1 MAENTTIS
9 KITISKDNAN
19 KLVATVKDG
28 LALVNKGYLAI
39 TPDVARLY
47 DTKAYEVLGYKN
59 FDDLCVNEFGMSH
72 GTTVGIRKVFALY
85 GSKSSKDGSY
95 SIPDKYTE
103 FGYTKLLLFATD
115 KKKFDEAG
123 INPIEEF
130 SPKMT
135 IGEMKAHLR
144 NILEDKASNQDAN
157 AIDTTATEPEN
168 NATEPENNAT
178 QPENLDTEPENAI
191 EVTPLMERLEYIDEI
206 KACAKALKDA
216 CDKIRPEKLAILDAI
231 TANITDF
238 EKEVKKAYK

>member
-1 MAENTTIS
+1 MTENTTVA

-39 TPDVARLY
+39 TPDVAKLY

-85 GSKSSKDGSY
+85 GTKSSKDGSY

-135 IGEMKAHLR
+135 IGEMKSHLKA
-144 NILEDKASNQDAN
+144 ILEDKADKQDAT
-157 AIDTTATEPEN
+157 AIDTTATEAE
-168 NATEPENNAT
+168 NATATEAENTTEAISE
-178 QPENLDTEPENAI
+178 ENVFDRISAEA
-191 EVTPLMERLEYIDEI
+191 EI
-206 KACAKALKDA
+206 IRNMFGETKDA
-216 CDKIRPEKLAILDAI
+216 KIISQLDCLDVTIKELKKLY
-231 TANITDF
+231 
-238 EKEVKKAYK
+238 KKVNK

>member
-1 MAENTTIS
+1 MDNTTVS
-9 KITISKDNAN
+9 KVTISKDNAN
-19 KLVATVKDG
+19 KLVTAVKDG

-39 TPDVARLY
+39 TPEVARLY

-95 SIPDKYTE
+95 TIPEKYTE

-115 KKKFDEAG
+115 AKKFEQAG

-135 IGEMKAHLR
+135 IGEMKDALK
-144 NILEDKASNQDAN
+144 LKLDGKAKEQEET
-157 AIDTTATEPEN
+157 AIDTTATEVSEDTT
-168 NATEPENNAT
+168 ATEVSEDTTATEVSEDATATEVSEYNALEN
-178 QPENLDTEPENAI
+178 I
-191 EVTPLMERLEYIDEI
+191 EYMLTLT
-206 KACAKALKDA
+206 
-216 CDKIRPEKLAILDAI
+216 DKIREQLTDKKVKPEKMALLDAI
-231 TANITDF
+231 VANLKDL
-238 EKEVKKAYK
+238 KKVAK